1 MGTGIRDMIDRCW
14 KAGLP
19 EPEFRLTDG
28 FVATIRRKPNRAF
41 EAVGGQSS
49 GEAVEQDE
57 AHEEAHDE
65 AHEPMSEIEK
75 KILMTCRKNPKNSS
89 ELLQRLGYKT
99 RTGNFKKAVRKLLNL
114 NYLEMQ
120 IPGKPRSKSQK
131 YRLTKKGAGY
141 LKS

>member
-1 MGTGIRDMIDRCW
+1 MIDRCR
-14 KAGLP
+14 KAGLR
-19 EPEFRLTDG
+19 EPEFKLTDG
-28 FVATIRRKPNRAF
+28 FVATIRREPNRAF

-49 GEAVEQDE
+49 R
-57 AHEEAHDE
+57 EEAHDKAHE
-65 AHEPMSEIEK
+65 AHEPMSEIER
-75 KILMTCRKNPKNSS
+75 KILITCRKNPKNSS

-131 YRLTKKGAGY
+131 YRLTRKGAGY